1 MIKRRL
7 GFAGILLAG
16 LILVLYLT
24 EGEKIFGRLG
34 ASRCEKLWE
43 ESEEVIVEGEV
54 YQKTRKEEKLIL
66 YLKKI
71 QIREMGNGKAVAD
84 ERLLVYLDEKGN
96 GPEIGQRILVNGS
109 VGFFDPA
116 ANPGNFDQKNYYKQ
130 QNIQAVLWKGK
141 VLEKQVKK
149 TSFREKLWQFRNRTA
164 DEICR
169 RMGKRRGGIL
179 CAVLLG
185 DFFYTDEEVK
195 EIYRTAGIGHLLAIS
210 GLHISFFGLG
220 LYQGLRKAGLSI
232 WQAGV
237 AGSLLLGSYV
247 VMTGM
252 SVSAS
257 RALIMFLI
265 RMGAEVTGRE
275 YDGLTALGIA
285 ESGLLL
291 ANPLR
296 LFTAG
301 FQLSFAAVL
310 GIYLTGSREKK
321 NRFWDRVQMSV
332 QLWLFLLP
340 LSLWYYYE
348 SCLYAPLWNLLV
360 IPAASVLML
369 CGSAG
374 MVAMLIPF
382 GEGSVIQSALW
393 KITEWILLFY
403 EKGSG
408 LLLELPGARWI
419 PGRPK
424 LWQMV
429 CYYGIF
435 LLYLWRKR
443 RWTDHTEKQT
453 GKRVAGQL
461 AIVGILL
468 ILLGIPKWKRGQM
481 ELTMLDVGQGDCFF
495 LRDGTGKNYLIDGG
509 SSSVDAVG
517 KYRLEP
523 FLKFQG
529 VKRLDYVWVTH
540 GDADHL
546 SAVEEL
552 LERKKYGVEIGN
564 LVFPER
570 KYWDEKLVKLCDLA
584 KETGTKPRIMERDT
598 VFQSGKLSLRCL
610 WPGDGETSENGNEN
624 SLVLHLQYGE
634 FTMLFTGDL
643 EKSGEE
649 LVTERIRKLQEK
661 DELPMRYNLLKV
673 GHHGSKNA
681 TGETFLEVI
690 RPQAAFCSSGKGNR
704 YGHPHAET
712 LERLAKWG
720 VSLYNTKDRGAVTM
734 ETDGRKYGIQSP

>member
-24 EGEKIFGRLG
+24 GGGKIFGRLG
-34 ASRCEKLWE
+34 VSRCEKLWK
-43 ESEEVIVEGEV
+43 ESEEVMVEGEV

-96 GPEIGQRILVNGS
+96 GPEIGQRILVKGN

-169 RMGKRRGGIL
+169 EMGKRRGGIL

-185 DFFYTDEEVK
+185 DSFYTEEKVK
-195 EIYRTAGIGHLLAIS
+195 ELYRVAGIGHLLAIS
-210 GLHISFFGLG
+210 GLHISFFGNG
-220 LYQGLRKAGLSI
+220 LYRGLRKTGFSI
-232 WQAGV
+232 LQAGV
-237 AGSLLLGSYV
+237 VGSLLLGSYV

-252 SVSAS
+252 SVSAL
-257 RALIMFLI
+257 RAFTMFLI
-265 RMGAEVTGRE
+265 RMGAELTGRE

-285 ESGLLL
+285 EIGLLL

-310 GIYLTGSREKK
+310 GIYLIGSGNKK
-321 NRFWDRVQMSV
+321 GRFSDSVRMSV
-332 QLWLFLLP
+332 RLWFFLLP
-340 LSLWYYYE
+340 VTLWHYYE
-348 SCLYAPLWNLLV
+348 TCLYAPAWNLLV
-360 IPAASVLML
+360 IPMASVLLL

-374 MVAMLIPF
+374 MAVMLIPC
-382 GEGSVIQSALW
+382 GAGDIMQSALW

-419 PGRPK
+419 PGRPR
-424 LWQMV
+424 LWQIA
-429 CYYGIF
+429 CYYGV
-435 LLYLWRKR
+435 LLFYLWRKR
-443 RWTDHTEKQT
+443 KEKKEGRQT
-453 GKRVAGQL
+453 GKQVVRQL
-461 AIVGILL
+461 VTAGILL

-495 LRDGTGKNYLIDGG
+495 FRDGNGKNYLIDGG
-509 SSSVDAVG
+509 SSSVDAAG
-517 KYRLEP
+517 RYRLEP
-523 FLKFQG
+523 FLKFRG

-540 GDADHL
+540 GDVDHL
-546 SAVEEL
+546 NAVEEL
-552 LERKKYGVEIGN
+552 LERRKYGVEIQY
-564 LVFPER
+564 LIFPEQ
-570 KYWDEKLVKLCDLA
+570 KYWDERLIKLCNLA
-584 KETGTKPRIMERDT
+584 EEAGTKVRVMEMDT
-598 VFQSGKLSLRCL
+598 IFLSGKLKMRCL
-610 WPGDGETSENGNEN
+610 WPGEGEPSENGNEN
-624 SLVLHLQYGE
+624 SLVLHLQYGKI
-634 FTMLFTGDL
+634 TMLFTGDL
-643 EKSGEE
+643 ENTGEE
-649 LVTERIRKLQEK
+649 LLAERIKNLRKK
-661 DELPMRYNLLKV
+661 GELPACYDLLKV
-673 GHHGSKNA
+673 GHHGSRNA
-681 TGETFLEVI
+681 TGEELLEVI
-690 RPQAAFCSSGKGNR
+690 RPRAAFCSSGKENR

-720 VSLYNTKDRGAVTM
+720 VSLYNTKDRGAVSM
-734 ETDGRKYGIQSP
+734 YTDGRKYGIQSP